1 MSQLVE
7 KFGTYVSSK
16 IDTNPEA
23 ARKLL
28 LAAYRAKL
36 VQLRHFPD
44 KRLSRARDLMAV
56 ESMKAVIAPLARPEH
71 SALVSIFTP
80 CELLQCAG
88 IAPMFAEAMASYIT
102 GADAE
107 AGFALHAEGCGI
119 PETYCSYHKI
129 LLGGILSGVIPK
141 PKFVVNTSLVCD
153 ANNLTFRK
161 AAEQFQIP
169 QFYIDVPYEVS
180 EDSVRYVAA
189 QMRDLKKWIEEQTGK
204 RISVEKLKERIA
216 CGKRTIDALRICQGS
231 KAGKYLSNDLT
242 DELYEVFGAHVL
254 LGNPAIESFAEML
267 AGELKQMPA
276 YSGVRLLWVHTIPYY
291 QKVLRSQLNFSMR
304 AQVVSCDMNYCG
316 LVDLDPEEP
325 YESMARRMVYNTFN
339 GPVSRRLSAA
349 LEQCAQQKIDGVV
362 YFCHWGCKQTL
373 AAAGNARAVFE
384 AAGYPVLILDGDG
397 CDRRNA
403 GDGQT
408 LTRMQAFI
416 EMLEQKKQGSERKQN
431 V

>member
-7 KFGTYVSSK
+7 KFGNYVNTK
-16 IDTNPEA
+16 IETNPDA

-56 ESMKAVIAPLARPEH
+56 ESMKAVIAPLAHPER

-107 AGFALHAEGCGI
+107 AGFAQYAEGCGI

-141 PKFVVNTSLVCD
+141 PKFIVNTSLVCD

-161 AAEQFQIP
+161 AAETFQIP
-169 QFYIDVPYEVS
+169 QFYLDVPYEVS
-180 EDSVRYVAA
+180 EDSVRYVAR
-189 QMRDLKKWIEEQTGK
+189 QMRDLKKWIEEQTG
-204 RISVEKLKERIA
+204 RQIPEDRLKERIA
-216 CGKRTIDALRICQGS
+216 CGKRTIESLRICQNS
-231 KAGKYLSNDLT
+231 KAGRYLSNDLT

-254 LGNPAIESFAEML
+254 LGTPAIESFAGML

-276 YSGVRLLWVHTIPYY
+276 YNGVRLLWVHTIPYY
-291 QKVLRSQLNFSMR
+291 QKVLRGQLNFSMR

-316 LVDLDPEEP
+316 LVDMDPEQP

-339 GPVSRRLSAA
+339 GPAERRIQAA
-349 LEQCAQQKIDGVV
+349 LEQCDSQQIDGVV

-373 AAAGNARAVFE
+373 AAAGNARAMFE
-384 AAGYPVLILDGDG
+384 TAGYPVLILDGDG

-416 EMLEQKKQGSERKQN
+416 EMLEQKKQR
-431 V
+431 

>member
-1 MSQLVE
+1 MSQIVE
-7 KFGTYVSSK
+7 KFGGFVDTK
-16 IDTNPEA
+16 IETNPEA

-36 VQLRHFPD
+36 FQLKAFPD

-56 ESMKAVIAPLARPEH
+56 ESMKAVIAPLAHPEK

-88 IAPMFAEAMASYIT
+88 IHPMFAEAMASYIT

-107 AGFALHAEGCGI
+107 AGFASVAEGFGI
-119 PETYCSYHKI
+119 PETYCSYHKL

-161 AAEQFQIP
+161 AAEAFQIP
-169 QFYIDVPYEVS
+169 QFYIDVPYDVS
-180 EDSVRYVAA
+180 EDSVLYVAA
-189 QMRDLKKWIEEQTGK
+189 QMQELKKWMEEITGS
-204 RISVEKLKERIA
+204 RISVEDLKKRIA
-216 CGKRTIDALRICQGS
+216 CGKRTIDSLRLCQKR

-254 LGNPAIESFAEML
+254 LGNCSIETFAGML
-267 AGELKQMPA
+267 AEEIKKMPA
-276 YSGVRLLWVHTIPYY
+276 YSGVRLLWMHTIPYY
-291 QKVLRSQLNFSMR
+291 QKVLRDQLNFSMR
-304 AQVVSCDMNYCG
+304 AQVVSCDMNDCG
-316 LVDLDPEEP
+316 LVDLDPEKP

-339 GPVSRRLSAA
+339 GPSHRRLSAA
-349 LEQCAQQKIDGVV
+349 LEQCAQQEIDGVV

-416 EMLEQKKQGSERKQN
+416 EMLEQRSR